1 MNRFTSFFSET
12 YNELVHKVT
21 WPSWEDLQGSLV
33 VVSIAT
39 VILALIVW
47 AMNEVSNFAMST
59 FYHLFQ

>member
-1 MNRFTSFFSET
+1 MNRITTFFAET

-47 AMNEVSNFAMST
+47 AMNEISNFAMST